1 MSKKFLTP
9 ADIPV
14 IDYKCPCGGEAKM
27 CRYALL
33 CESCWHP
40 CKRALPD
47 TGATDPQK
55 KLREKIEYEKFRRR
69 HKHCFDCRFIKAVP
83 IDVVCTNPE
92 MKNKVPKGEK

>member
-1 MSKKFLTP
+1 MPKKFLTP

-14 IDYKCPCGGEAKM
+14 IDYKCPCGGEAKT

-33 CESCWHP
+33 CESCRHP
-40 CKRALPD
+40 CKKEAPTYCLP
-47 TGATDPQK
+47 DPQK
-55 KLREKIEYEKFRRR
+55 RLRAQIDYARYRRR